1 MPGKRAV
8 NVAMLPEV
16 IRRAAG
22 RLPDDGNGSQNWSQ
36 KEGADGVQRRI
47 PAILGALFAALVA
60 VLALAPPAAADGQA
74 VGGRLENRVEGVKTP
89 VPDVEITVVGN
100 GFEATTT
107 SDADGVWRVELPD
120 LGNYDVTLNIDTL
133 PEGVGLTEEDKV
145 TLEQVAVQP
154 PLFGGLKTVIFP
166 LGQSSAVTT
175 TVWEQAAQL
184 TVSGIQFGL
193 LIALGALGLSIIYG
207 TTGLVNFAHGEII
220 AFGALATWVLNAG
233 LGLPFLAAAV
243 GGLALS
249 ALFGWLN
256 NAVLWRPLRK
266 RGTGLIAMM
275 IVSIGLALFLRNM
288 YQFFV
293 GADKKSYSD
302 YAGLAGMQFGPISL
316 TPTDIGIIAVAI
328 IALGIT
334 VLILGKT
341 RLGKATRAV
350 SDNPSLAAGAGINVE
365 RVITFVWVI
374 GGALAGLGGMLL
386 GFTQQVSFQMGFQIL
401 LLVFAAVTLGGLG
414 TISGAI
420 FGSLVVGL
428 FIQLTTLIIP
438 TELKNVGALLV
449 LIVILLVRPYG
460 LLGRRERVG

>member
-1 MPGKRAV
+1 
-8 NVAMLPEV
+8 MLPQNLRTEITLRDSAV
-16 IRRAAG
+16 
-22 RLPDDGNGSQNWSQ
+22 RLEKGLGS
-36 KEGADGVQRRI
+36 VQRRI
-47 PAILGALFAALVA
+47 LAAVGAVLAALVA
-60 VLALAPPAAADGQA
+60 LLALSGPASAEGQA
-74 VGGRLENRVEGVKTP
+74 LGGRLENRVEGVKTP
-89 VPDVEITVVGN
+89 IAGVEITVTGE
-100 GFEATTT
+100 GFEETAT
-107 SDADGVWRVELPD
+107 SDEDGVWRVELPA
-120 LGNYDVTLNIDTL
+120 LGAYDVTLNVDTL
-133 PEGVGLTEEDKV
+133 PEGVGLTEADKV
-145 TLEQVAVQP
+145 TLEQVAVAP

-166 LGQSSAVTT
+166 LGQST
-175 TVWEQAAQL
+175 TVQTSLWEQTAQL

-220 AFGALATWVLNAG
+220 TFGALATWTLYAG
-233 LGLPFLAAAV
+233 LGLPFIVAAI

-249 ALFGWLN
+249 AAFGWLN
-256 NAVLWRPLRK
+256 NAALWRPLRK

-275 IVSIGLALFLRNM
+275 IVSIGLAIFLRNL

-293 GADKKSYSD
+293 GADKKSYTEF
-302 YAGLAGMQFGPISL
+302 AGLAGIQLGPVSI
-316 TPTDIGIIAVAI
+316 TPTDIGIIVVAI
-328 IALGIT
+328 LALTIT
-334 VLILGKT
+334 VLILSKS

-374 GGALAGLGGMLL
+374 GAALAGLGGMML

>member
-1 MPGKRAV
+1 
-8 NVAMLPEV
+8 MLPQNLRTEITLRDSAV
-16 IRRAAG
+16 
-22 RLPDDGNGSQNWSQ
+22 RLEKGLGS
-36 KEGADGVQRRI
+36 VQRRI
-47 PAILGALFAALVA
+47 LAAVGAVLAALVA
-60 VLALAPPAAADGQA
+60 LLALSGPASAEGQA
-74 VGGRLENRVEGVKTP
+74 LGGRLENRVEGVKTP
-89 VPDVEITVVGN
+89 IAGVEITVTGE
-100 GFEATTT
+100 GFEGTAT
-107 SDADGVWRVELPD
+107 SDEDGVWRVELPA
-120 LGNYDVTLNIDTL
+120 LGTYDVTLNVDTL
-133 PEGVGLTEEDKV
+133 PEGVGLTEADKV
-145 TLEQVAVQP
+145 TLEQVAVAP

-166 LGQSSAVTT
+166 LGQST
-175 TVWEQAAQL
+175 TVQTSLWEQTAQL

-220 AFGALATWVLNAG
+220 TFGALATWTLNAG
-233 LGLPFLAAAV
+233 LGLPFIVAAI

-249 ALFGWLN
+249 AAFGWLN
-256 NAVLWRPLRK
+256 NAALWRPLRK

-275 IVSIGLALFLRNM
+275 IVSIGLAIFLRNL

-293 GADKKSYSD
+293 GADKKSYTEF
-302 YAGLAGMQFGPISL
+302 AGLAGIQLGPVSI
-316 TPTDIGIIAVAI
+316 TPTDIGIIVVSI
-328 IALGIT
+328 LALTIT
-334 VLILGKT
+334 VLVLSKS

-374 GGALAGLGGMLL
+374 GAALAGLGGMML

>member
-1 MPGKRAV
+1 MA
-8 NVAMLPEV
+8 
-16 IRRAAG
+16 
-22 RLPDDGNGSQNWSQ
+22 
-36 KEGADGVQRRI
+36 
-47 PAILGALFAALVA
+47 ALFAAFVA
-60 VLALAPPAAADGQA
+60 LIALAGPAAADGQA
-74 VGGRLENRVEGVKTP
+74 VGGTLENRVEGTRTP
-89 VPDVEITVVGN
+89 VEGVEITVVGE
-100 GFEATTT
+100 GFEGSAT
-107 SDADGVWRVELPD
+107 SGADGVWRVEVPVQGL
-120 LGNYDVTLNIDTL
+120 YDVTINTETL
-133 PEGVGLTEEDKV
+133 PEGVALTDEDKV
-145 TLEQVAVQP
+145 TIEQVPVKA
-154 PLFGGLKTVIFP
+154 PLFNGLKPVTFP
-166 LGQSSAVTT
+166 LGTSTAQTT
-175 TVWEQAAQL
+175 TLWEQAAQL
-184 TVSGIQFGL
+184 TVSGLQFGL

-220 AFGALATWVLNAG
+220 TFGALATWTLNAG
-233 LGLPFLAAAV
+233 LGLPFILAAI
-243 GGLALS
+243 GGLILS
-249 ALFGWLN
+249 GAFGWLN
-256 NAVLWRPLRK
+256 NAGLWRPLRR

-275 IVSIGLALFLRNM
+275 IVSIGLALFLRNF

-293 GADKKSYSD
+293 GADKKAYTE
-302 YAGLAGMQFGPISL
+302 YAGLAGMAFGPISL
-316 TPTDIGIIAVAI
+316 TPTDIAVFIVAAA
-328 IALGIT
+328 ALVIT
-334 VLILGKT
+334 VLVLSKS

-374 GGALAGLGGMLL
+374 GAALAGLGGTLL

-449 LIVILLVRPYG
+449 LIIILLVRPYG